1 MGSACVIISVS
12 RRTDIPAFYARW
24 FIARVRA
31 GYCLVTN
38 PFNAHQVARVS
49 LLPHD
54 VDVFVFWT
62 RNPRPL
68 FPYLDELTQ
77 RGYRYY
83 FQVTLMDN
91 PRALDPKTPPL
102 AQALRTFQDL
112 AARIG
117 QAKTIWRYDPLVFTN
132 VSDARFHIETFE
144 RIAHALR
151 GYTQRVVISLMDD
164 YAASRR
170 RMAALQQHGIV
181 PLGADFYQSEAFAEC
196 LRALAR
202 TARANGMT
210 ISSCAE
216 KMDWRPYGIAPG
228 KCIDAEYIQETF
240 GIQVTRV
247 KDPAQRAACGCVVS
261 KDIGAYDTCL
271 FDCQYCYAT
280 TSSRRAQARRARH
293 DPNAPMLLG

>member
-1 MGSACVIISVS
+1 MIISVS

-38 PFNAHQVARVS
+38 PFNARQVARVS
-49 LLPHD
+49 LLPRD

-102 AQALRTFQDL
+102 AQALQTFQEL

-117 QAKTIWRYDPLVFTN
+117 QAN
-132 VSDARFHIETFE
+132 VNPK
-144 RIAHALR
+144 IAHRNHLLALFGSEDVR
-151 GYTQRVVISLMDD
+151 RTRADD
-164 YAASRR
+164 AA
-170 RMAALQQHGIV
+170 Q
-181 PLGADFYQSEAFAEC
+181 C
-196 LRALAR
+196 LLA
-202 TARANGMT
+202 M
-210 ISSCAE
+210 
-216 KMDWRPYGIAPG
+216 
-228 KCIDAEYIQETF
+228 
-240 GIQVTRV
+240 
-247 KDPAQRAACGCVVS
+247 
-261 KDIGAYDTCL
+261 
-271 FDCQYCYAT
+271 
-280 TSSRRAQARRARH
+280 H
-293 DPNAPMLLG
+293 HHLLPQ